1 MINILLTSQVN
12 SNDVSTPHKK
22 SALNFF
28 LIVYG
33 LSLPL
38 WLLQLFIGDSSLPLN
53 IPITDIVA
61 AFTPLFAACI
71 LTYKIEGKQGVQQL
85 LVRIV
90 DVKKIKPIWWFIII
104 GLPVLIFSLIYF
116 SLKIA
121 HYELPEQWTISYYS
135 LPVLL
140 VFFFLGAIGEEVG
153 YMGYAVD
160 PLQEKYSAF
169 WTGII
174 IGIPWMVWH
183 YPSILHQGH
192 SFYWILWGTLG
203 TVAFRVLYVWI
214 FNNTCHSLFAC
225 ILPHCLYNTGRVLF
239 PIDKTVNPLSEYPEI
254 HYSVIAVI
262 AIIVTFLWSPATLN
276 NFLFKSRTTRR

>member
-90 DVKKIKPIWWFIII
+90 DVKKNKT
-104 GLPVLIFSLIYF
+104 Y
-116 SLKIA
+116 
-121 HYELPEQWTISYYS
+121 
-135 LPVLL
+135 L
-140 VFFFLGAIGEEVG
+140 VV
-153 YMGYAVD
+153 
-160 PLQEKYSAF
+160 
-169 WTGII
+169 
-174 IGIPWMVWH
+174 H
-183 YPSILHQGH
+183 
-192 SFYWILWGTLG
+192 
-203 TVAFRVLYVWI
+203 
-214 FNNTCHSLFAC
+214 NN
-225 ILPHCLYNTGRVLF
+225 
-239 PIDKTVNPLSEYPEI
+239 
-254 HYSVIAVI
+254 
-262 AIIVTFLWSPATLN
+262 
-276 NFLFKSRTTRR
+276 RTTRSNFFFNLFFIKDCTL